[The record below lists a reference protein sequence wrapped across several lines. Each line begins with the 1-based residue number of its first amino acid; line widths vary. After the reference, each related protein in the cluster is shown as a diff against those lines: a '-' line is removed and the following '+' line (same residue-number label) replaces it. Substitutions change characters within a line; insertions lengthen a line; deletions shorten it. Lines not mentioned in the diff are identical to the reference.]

1 MIYQFSI
8 FVLASDI
15 NIDIS
20 KYLTTILDRLNIIYS
35 DEGISIIAQ
44 KADGSMRDALSL
56 LDQVIAYNEDELS
69 LEMIQDVLGIIKE
82 NIYSLDQ
89 LKDLLPFSKE
99 DIYQDK
105 VNENEIDDVTELNEK
120 IAKLKLEIKNEKNY
134 SEMFDTLVTDLIS
147 LRNSLR
153 DDKKFDESDNIINL
167 LEKLDI
173 VIEDD
178 KKSSS
183 WSFKDL

>member
-1 MIYQFSI
+1 MWI
-8 FVLASDI
+8 FVKLFF
-15 NIDIS
+15 NS
-20 KYLTTILDRLNIIYS
+20 KSY
-35 DEGISIIAQ
+35 
-44 KADGSMRDALSL
+44 
-56 LDQVIAYNEDELS
+56 
-69 LEMIQDVLGIIKE
+69 
-82 NIYSLDQ
+82 
-89 LKDLLPFSKE
+89 DLVGWETE
-99 DIYQDK
+99 DIYQNK

-153 DDKKFDESDNIINL
+153 DDKKFDESDNIRNL